1 MKNRFSVVSLRE
13 KRPCEG
19 NFIIIK
25 RNKYSMPSAIRKAIQ
40 DHYHGLIKETK
51 GDPKKMWKTIN
62 RVLNRDSASKSIF
75 SLNVNGKVVTG
86 DGELAEALN
95 QHFVSVGP
103 KLAERIKTTLN
114 DNPLK
119 HIKPNDSATL
129 ILKPVTNSKV
139 LKGLKQLKNGKACG
153 PDKIPT
159 TLVKDAA
166 NFISY
171 PLTLIYNSSIKNGI
185 FPDLWKIARVA
196 AIFKSGKRCNSN
208 NYRPISVLSIFSRVL
223 EKIVHDQLHEFL
235 KVNGILTNNQYAF
248 RKLYSTIMSL
258 INSTEHWLENADNR
272 KLNMTVFLDLK
283 KAFDTVDHKILID
296 KLFKYGIK
304 GKEREWFK
312 SYLSGRKQFCSVNG
326 QRSKTKEVICGIPQ
340 GSCLGPLLFIVYLND
355 FEGCLDFSKAN
366 MYADD
371 THTTIASNDIKEL
384 VRMTKKELLNISD
397 WLRVNN
403 LSANPKK
410 MKLWLLVINEE

>member
-1 MKNRFSVVSLRE
+1 MKRYNKALFQQDLQEIDWDRLLAPLADEPSKMVTTFQEILESLLNVHAPLRVKKLRNEFAPWLTSSVRDLMTKRDRMKKAATKNPLLWPNYKGLRNQ
-13 KRPCEG
+13 CT
-19 NFIIIK
+19 
-25 RNKYSMPSAIRKAIQ
+25 YAIRKAIQ

-62 RVLNRDSASKSIF
+62 RVLNRDSACKSIS

-103 KLAERIKTTLN
+103 KLAERIKTTPN
-114 DNPLK
+114 DSPLK

-129 ILKPVTNSKV
+129 ILKPVTNSQV

-153 PDKIPT
+153 PHKIPT

-196 AIFKSGKRCNSN
+196 AIFKSGKRCDSN
-208 NYRPISVLSIFSRVL
+208 NYRPISVLSIFSTVL

-283 KAFDTVDHKILID
+283 KSL
-296 KLFKYGIK
+296 
-304 GKEREWFK
+304 
-312 SYLSGRKQFCSVNG
+312 
-326 QRSKTKEVICGIPQ
+326 
-340 GSCLGPLLFIVYLND
+340 
-355 FEGCLDFSKAN
+355 
-366 MYADD
+366 
-371 THTTIASNDIKEL
+371 
-384 VRMTKKELLNISD
+384 
-397 WLRVNN
+397 
-403 LSANPKK
+403 
-410 MKLWLLVINEE
+410 